1 MWDMACLHRPS
12 REERCTIYG
21 SCPTTPE
28 SPSHHLRRCPD
39 LSAVPEVPA
48 ETLGGLR
55 GSGTPPPRAMRVWH
69 QQFPLMTC
77 RPSMTRVAESLAGVV
92 TGHFLLWERLS

>member
-1 MWDMACLHRPS
+1 MVVTSKRDTDEFSKEM
-12 REERCTIYG
+12 
-21 SCPTTPE
+21 
-28 SPSHHLRRCPD
+28 
-39 LSAVPEVPA
+39 
-48 ETLGGLR
+48 
-55 GSGTPPPRAMRVWH
+55 